1 MRKLPHLIY
10 LLKIDFSLLIVKTK
24 CIREKKLTLSVENLE
39 NIGKSEERSKKKKNT
54 HSECHMKER

>member
-1 MRKLPHLIY
+1 MRKLPRVIY

-24 CIREKKLTLSVENLE
+24 DIRQKKLTLSVENLE
-39 NIGKSEERSKKKKNT
+39 NTGKSEERSKKNT